1 MADFAVA
8 NPGGSLQGALAT
20 ILKNRQRERESR
32 LQGIQQQAT
41 AEGQQRRSRA
51 SALTGALGNQ
61 DVAAALSA
69 SPQAGQALQGAQTG
83 LGVAQV
89 ATSLVGPGREIR
101 IAEEILRAE
110 DLAMFKS
117 NIRERSTI
125 RGEQRQRDRGLTAGK
140 EIEGKILEQIANKGA
155 QSLTANQLD
164 FMTTIRTQ
172 RQTTPGI
179 ISAKAKE
186 AAAINVQKLTGSLA
200 SFATT
205 LQTAK
210 DLGDGV
216 AGYRA
221 AVSQALGGRL
231 SQIDAGLGNAV
242 TQAISGTSVEELKD
256 FRLRAQNVVANT
268 IDIFTGEESGRIS
281 ESERALTQKA
291 VALTAPAASFGEIK
305 RGLETIMVFAMVKL
319 DQQARIAGK
328 PLDFD
333 LQTPVGRR
341 KFSVMA
347 AQLGMSPD
355 SAREAFREIRLS
367 RALLREQGIGL
378 Q

>member
-8 NPGGSLQGALAT
+8 NRGNPIQDALAT
-20 ILKNRQRERESR
+20 ILQNRQRQSQAR
-32 LQGIQQQAT
+32 LQAIQQQAT

-61 DVAAALSA
+61 NVAAALSA

-101 IAEEILRAE
+101 IAEETMRAE

-117 NIRERSTI
+117 NIVERRAI

-140 EIEGKILEQIANKGA
+140 EIEGKILEQIAAKGA
-155 QSLTANQLD
+155 ASLTRNQLD

-186 AAAINVQKLTGSLA
+186 AAAINVQKLTSSLA

-205 LQTAK
+205 LQAAK
-210 DLGDGV
+210 ELGDGV

-221 AVSQALGGRL
+221 AVSQFLGGRL
-231 SQIDAGLGNAV
+231 SQIDAGLGNAA
-242 TQAISGTSVEELKD
+242 TQAISGTSVEELQD
-256 FRLRAQNVVANT
+256 FRLRAQNMVANT
-268 IDIFTGEESGRIS
+268 IELFTGEESGRIS

-291 VALTAPAASFGEIK
+291 VALTTPSASFGQIK

-333 LQTPVGRR
+333 LRTDIGKD

-347 AQLGMSPD
+347 GQLGMSPD
-355 SAREAFREIRLS
+355 SAREAYIEIKLS